1 MEVSEI
7 KNHMAELQNKIIE
20 TKNQTTDPRIDQ
32 LEKSLNE
39 MKDKYI
45 ALLEQTLSANGNRK
59 SETSDHTSKRNPDL
73 QIDKFQLLTLL
84 KESRATTPEFAVS
97 ATQLQKTFALNRTT
111 RTIRDKLTALE
122 LMNLITS
129 LGQKPKLY
137 YLTSKG
143 LQMISQQQKGLMQ
156 VH

>member
-7 KNHMAELQNKIIE
+7 KNQLAELQNKITE
-20 TKNQTTDPRIDQ
+20 TKNQTTDQRIDQ

-45 ALLEQTLSANGNRK
+45 VLLEQTLSAKGNRK
-59 SETSDHTSKRNPDL
+59 SETFDVISKRNSEL

-84 KESRATTPEFAVS
+84 KESRAITPEFAVS

-111 RTIRDKLTALE
+111 RTIRDKLTSLE

-137 YLTSKG
+137 YLTSRG